1 MTQAIKRFTRLDNT
15 SKAISEIRKNGVIVI
30 ENLFEP
36 DVMNMFFNHLRPSLD
51 SKKPGAGDFFEYRK
65 RSINGIFGRGREFSE
80 HLLLVASF
88 KIKELF
94 NRLEKLPIEQGE

>member
-1 MTQAIKRFTRLDNT
+1 MTQEIKRFTRLDNT
-15 SKAISEIRKNGVIVI
+15 SVAVSETRKNGVIVI

-36 DVMNMFFNHLRPSLD
+36 DVMNMLFNHLRPSLD

-65 RSINGIFGRGREFSE
+65 HSINCIFGKGREFSE

-94 NRLEKLPIEQGE
+94 NRLEKLPIEQ

>member
-1 MTQAIKRFTRLDNT
+1 MTQEIKRSTRLDNT
-15 SKAISEIRKNGVIVI
+15 SEAVSEIRKNGVIVI

-65 RSINGIFGRGREFSE
+65 RSNNGIFGRGREFNE

-94 NRLEKLPIEQGE
+94 NRLEKLLIEQ